1 MYLIKIDGM
10 QQTAAT
16 EQDAIKMA
24 TKLIQNGDANNV
36 RIFKLV
42 KVVAGEMKITVSDPG
57 VLK

>member
-1 MYLIKIDGM
+1 MYLVKIDGM
-10 QQTAAT
+10 QQNAPT

-24 TKLIQNGDANNV
+24 TKLIQNGDATNV

-57 VLK
+57 VVK

>member
-16 EQDAIKMA
+16 ECDAIKMA
-24 TKLIQNGDANNV
+24 TKLIQNGDATNV

-57 VLK
+57 VVK